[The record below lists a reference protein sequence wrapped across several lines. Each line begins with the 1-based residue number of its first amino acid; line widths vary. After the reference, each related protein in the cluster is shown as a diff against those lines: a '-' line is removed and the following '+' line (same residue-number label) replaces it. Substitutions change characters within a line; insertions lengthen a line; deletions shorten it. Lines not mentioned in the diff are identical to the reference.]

1 MEFCVYILCALAS
14 LLCAGLLI
22 RGYRRNPTKLLL
34 WSAVC
39 FAGLALN
46 NIILCID
53 FSLGNAADLT
63 LLRHASVLMSLSAL
77 MYGLI
82 WEVA

>member
-1 MEFCVYILCALAS
+1 MEFVVYVLCALAS
-14 LLCAGLLI
+14 LLCATLLI
-22 RGYRRNPTKLLL
+22 RGYRRSPTKLLL

-39 FAGLALN
+39 FAGLAIN

-53 FSLGNAADLT
+53 FSLGSAVDLT
-63 LLRHASVLMSLSAL
+63 LIRHASALMSLCAL